1 MTAGPGSPTRGTSYG
16 WRLGSL
22 QGIPVY
28 LGRSWPV
35 IALVIVV
42 TFGPQVRQ
50 STGASGGA
58 FGYAVAVAYAVLLLF
73 SVLAHEAAH
82 ALVARRFGYQVDRVV
97 ADLWGGHTVYDTST
111 SRPGASAAIAVSG
124 PFANLA
130 IAGVGYALVSLA
142 SPDGVA
148 GLLLGAVMVTN
159 LFVGVFNLLPGLP
172 LDGGFLVDALVW
184 RVTGDRNKG
193 LIVAGW
199 LGRVLTVGVVL
210 WLVGRPL
217 LQGES
222 PSLFTIIWCGL
233 IGAFLWAGASNA
245 IKSGTARRAI
255 ARVPLTSVLRPAL
268 VVSSREPV
276 GSVLT
281 RVDGTSAG
289 TRYGSPQD
297 GGGSFPPVRGSAQG
311 SSPGSAG
318 GWPVAAGGGGVRP
331 IVVAL
336 GSDGRPMGVV
346 DVDAARGIDPSRL
359 GQVSVD
365 AVVGRQ
371 PDGWVV
377 VVPSRD
383 VDISGVV
390 ASIVARGSVPP
401 TMVAVTPQGEVLG
414 TVTLADLNAAFTG

>member
-1 MTAGPGSPTRGTSYG
+1 MTAGPGSSSRGTRRTSGSPYG
-16 WRLGSL
+16 WRLGAL
-22 QGIPVY
+22 AGIPVY
-28 LGRSWPV
+28 LGRSWPI

-58 FGYAVAVAYAVLLLF
+58 FGYGVAVAYAILLLV

-111 SRPGASAAIAVSG
+111 ARPGASAAIAVSG
-124 PFANLA
+124 PLANLA
-130 IAGVGYALVSLA
+130 IAGLGYAAITAVA
-142 SPDGVA
+142 PQGVV

-217 LQGES
+217 LQGDP
-222 PSLFTIIWCGL
+222 PSLFTIVWCGL
-233 IGAFLWAGASNA
+233 IGAFLWAGATNA
-245 IKSGTARRAI
+245 IRSGTARRAI
-255 ARVPLTSVLRPAL
+255 ARVPLTSVLRPA
-268 VVSSREPV
+268 VV
-276 GSVLT
+276 
-281 RVDGTSAG
+281 
-289 TRYGSPQD
+289 
-297 GGGSFPPVRGSAQG
+297 VRSGA
-311 SSPGSAG
+311 
-318 GWPVAAGGGGVRP
+318 PVAAVTGLMQPADGAWGSLASARGVP
-331 IVVAL
+331 QVVVV
-336 GSDGRPMGVV
+336 GSDGRPLGLADLEAVR
-346 DVDAARGIDPSRL
+346 AIDPLRWS
-359 GQVSVD
+359 QVPVE

-377 VVPSRD
+377 PVPSRD
-383 VDISGVV
+383 VDVSAVV
-390 ASIVARGSVPP
+390 ASVVGRGTVPP
-401 TMVAVTPQGEVLG
+401 TMVVVTPQGEVLG
-414 TVTLADLNAAFTG
+414 TVTLTDLNAAFTP